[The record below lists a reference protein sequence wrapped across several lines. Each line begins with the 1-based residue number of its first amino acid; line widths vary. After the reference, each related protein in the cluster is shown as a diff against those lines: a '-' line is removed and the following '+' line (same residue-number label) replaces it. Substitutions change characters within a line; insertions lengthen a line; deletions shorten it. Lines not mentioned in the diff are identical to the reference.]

1 MGGTK
6 KTIGPMSTKSSF
18 SLVFYINRTKARK
31 NGACPIMMR
40 ININGQKVALHIK
53 RVIMPDDWD
62 TNRYQMIGRTAS
74 ARVFNDYIEALRLKT
89 LSVYNEML
97 NQHHEVSPGLL
108 RDAVL
113 GINGAKPKM
122 LLEIWNEHNEGLKKL
137 IGKENS
143 YSTYQKFTTARNH
156 LATYLHNKY
165 QLKDISIKQLNYQFI
180 INFSLYLKSEKNIG
194 NNTTTKFLQN
204 FKKIVTIAK
213 RNGWLQNDPFDH
225 IQLKIEEVDRPYL
238 TEKEMKSLMDFQSPF
253 ERLNKV
259 RDFFIFSCFTGLA
272 YIDMKQLTKKEI
284 ELNEHGLWIKTHRQ
298 KTGVRANIPILAV
311 ANKILN
317 RYANVE
323 ALLPDDPLLP
333 IPSNQKVNAYL
344 KELADICGITKVLT
358 FHVARHTFATTVT
371 MTNGVPIESVSKMLG
386 HKKIATTQ
394 HYARIVDQKVG
405 EDMEALALKL
415 QNRF

>member
-1 MGGTK
+1 
-6 KTIGPMSTKSSF
+6 MSAKSSF

-31 NGACPIMMR
+31 NGACPVMMR

-62 TNRYQMIGRTAS
+62 TNRYQMKGKTAS

-89 LSVYNEML
+89 LRVYNELL
-97 NQHHEVSPGLL
+97 NQHHEVSPNML

-113 GINGAKPKM
+113 GINSAKPKM

-143 YSTYQKFTTARNH
+143 YATYQKFTTARNH
-156 LATYLHNKY
+156 VASYLLNQY
-165 QLKDISIKQLNYQFI
+165 QLNDISIKQLNYQFI

-213 RNGWLQNDPFDH
+213 RNGWIQNDPFDH

-238 TEKEMKSLMDFQSPF
+238 TEKEMKSLMDLQSPF

-259 RDFFIFSCFTGLA
+259 RDLFIFSCFTGLA

-284 ELNEHGLWIKTHRQ
+284 EQNEQGLWIKTHRQ
-298 KTGVRANIPILAV
+298 KTGVRANIPLLEVPQRIM
-311 ANKILN
+311 N
-317 RYANVE
+317 RYANV
-323 ALLPDDPLLP
+323 AIMMPDDPLLP
-333 IPSNQKVNAYL
+333 MLSNQKLNAYL
-344 KELADICGITKVLT
+344 KELADICGIKKQLT

-405 EDMEALALKL
+405 EDMGALAQKL

>member
-1 MGGTK
+1 
-6 KTIGPMSTKSSF
+6 MSAKSSF

-31 NGACPIMMR
+31 NGACPVMLR
-40 ININGQKVALHIK
+40 ININGQKVAFHIK

-62 TNRYQMIGRTAS
+62 TNRYQMKGRTTS

-89 LSVYNEML
+89 LRVYNELL
-97 NQHHEVSPGLL
+97 NQHHEVSPNML

-113 GINGAKPKM
+113 GINSAKPKM

-143 YSTYQKFTTARNH
+143 YATYQKFTTARNH
-156 LATYLHNKY
+156 VASYLLNQY
-165 QLKDISIKQLNYQFI
+165 QLNDISIKQLNYQFI

-213 RNGWLQNDPFDH
+213 RNGWIQNDPFDH

-238 TEKEMKSLMDFQSPF
+238 TEKEMKSLMDLQSPF

-259 RDFFIFSCFTGLA
+259 RDLFIFSCFTGLA

-284 ELNEHGLWIKTHRQ
+284 EQNEQGLWIKTHRQ
-298 KTGVRANIPILAV
+298 KTGVRANIPLLEV
-311 ANKILN
+311 PQKILN
-317 RYANVE
+317 RYANV
-323 ALLPDDPLLP
+323 AIMMPDDPLLP
-333 IPSNQKVNAYL
+333 MLSNQKLNAYL
-344 KELADICGITKVLT
+344 KELADICGIKKQLT

-405 EDMEALALKL
+405 EDMGALALKL